1 MTEISS
7 VNFPFYP
14 DKNLKLN
21 TFLYI
26 LLKMKALKR
35 IILPE
40 THSITEKAFITYL
53 NFTDACIY
61 LDDFTIS
68 FQQNIWQNENYRNNG

>member
-1 MTEISS
+1 
-7 VNFPFYP
+7 
-14 DKNLKLN
+14 
-21 TFLYI
+21 
-26 LLKMKALKR
+26 MKALKR